1 MKTLNIF
8 IASSIVEFHHERER
22 FIMVMGRLH
31 DYLYENNICNLV
43 IKRCEDFEI
52 SILKEGHSTQDLL
65 NDQIKESDI
74 TLFFFGKKIG
84 GVSKMELDLAFSNYL
99 ENGYSKPFVF
109 FMKNSFSTDT
119 IIYKNELSN
128 NGIKYIDV
136 DDFDEIIVRTIFY
149 INHVYNFNLDFKV
162 FKDKLW
168 VQDEFIMDEISKIKN
183 LDIIYDNEYI
193 NKVVEIKEEDKI
205 KLYSLMN
212 NVYKNE
218 GGSNND

>member
-1 MKTLNIF
+1 
-8 IASSIVEFHHERER
+8 
-22 FIMVMGRLH
+22 
-31 DYLYENNICNLV
+31 
-43 IKRCEDFEI
+43 
-52 SILKEGHSTQDLL
+52 
-65 NDQIKESDI
+65 
-74 TLFFFGKKIG
+74 
-84 GVSKMELDLAFSNYL
+84 
-99 ENGYSKPFVF
+99 
-109 FMKNSFSTDT
+109 MKNSFSTDT